1 MKENNVMEMKEEMV
15 VVDMNKLN
23 ELSKEELILLVM
35 RGKGSGRK
43 NEVLKLLKDGR
54 ISIEDIAK
62 KIGIERRNVSTL
74 LSYIR
79 KDGYNLGKDSK
90 GRIYIEED

>member
-1 MKENNVMEMKEEMV
+1 MKENNVMEMKEKMV